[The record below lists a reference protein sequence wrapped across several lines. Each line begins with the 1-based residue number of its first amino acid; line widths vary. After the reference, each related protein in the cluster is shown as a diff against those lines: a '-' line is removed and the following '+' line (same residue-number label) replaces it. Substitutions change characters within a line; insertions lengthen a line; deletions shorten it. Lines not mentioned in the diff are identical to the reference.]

1 MMILYPRVLLLKDC
15 IIIVKVTESLIT
27 IERKYNDTT
36 SQSVIIERLRNDII
50 ESVYDYMRDC

>member
-1 MMILYPRVLLLKDC
+1 MKDC

-36 SQSVIIERLRNDII
+36 SRSVIIERLRNDII
-50 ESVYDYMRDC
+50 EFVYDYMRDC